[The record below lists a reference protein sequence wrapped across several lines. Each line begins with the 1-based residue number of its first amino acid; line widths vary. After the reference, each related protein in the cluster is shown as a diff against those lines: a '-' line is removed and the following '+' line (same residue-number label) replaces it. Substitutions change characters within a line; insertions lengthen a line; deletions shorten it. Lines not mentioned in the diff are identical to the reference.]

1 MKKVYYLPSCNT
13 CTKIIN
19 QLNLSDRFEL
29 IDIKT
34 NKITAEELEE
44 MKNLSGSY
52 ESLFSRRALKYKALG
67 LKDKV
72 LSEEDYKNYILEE
85 YTFLKR
91 PVILFEDQIFVGNA
105 AKNVAVADAAINNK

>member
-1 MKKVYYLPSCNT
+1 M
-13 CTKIIN
+13 KIIK
-19 QLNLSDRFEL
+19 QLNLSDSFEM

-34 NKITAEELEE
+34 TQITAEELAL
-44 MKNLSGSY
+44 MKKLSGSY

-67 LKDKV
+67 LKDKT
-72 LSEEDYKNYILEE
+72 LTEDDYKNYILEE

-105 AKNVAVADAAINNK
+105 AKNVAAADAAING

>member
-1 MKKVYYLPSCNT
+1 M
-13 CTKIIN
+13 KIIK
-19 QLNLSDRFEL
+19 QLNLSDSFEM

-34 NKITAEELEE
+34 TQITAEELAL
-44 MKNLSGSY
+44 MKKLSGSY

-67 LKDKV
+67 LKDKT
-72 LSEEDYKNYILEE
+72 LTEDNYKNYILEE

-105 AKNVAVADAAINNK
+105 AKNVAAADAAING

>member
-1 MKKVYYLPSCNT
+1 MKKVYFLPSCST
-13 CTKIIN
+13 CTKIIKH
-19 QLNLSDRFEL
+19 LKLSDNFEM

-34 NKITAEELEE
+34 TQITAEELAQ
-44 MKNLSGSY
+44 MKELSGSY

-67 LKDKV
+67 LKDKT
-72 LSEEDYKNYILEE
+72 LTEDDFKKYILEE

-105 AKNVAVADAAINNK
+105 AKNVAAADAAING

>member
-1 MKKVYYLPSCNT
+1 MAIAIRPGEN
-13 CTKIIN
+13 
-19 QLNLSDRFEL
+19 NLSDRFEL

-52 ESLFSRRALKYKALG
+52 ESLFSRRAIKYKALG

-105 AKNVAVADAAINNK
+105 AKNVAAADAAINNK